1 MSTYSLFLYIYNIY
15 IPSLYTCLLVRTAI
29 EGRIQGHR
37 WSPPGPWQRDQRWV
51 EKGDGEKSP
60 FRPVGEDH
68 LLRVMPKNPKVQ
80 PKKNVKDVQPS
91 VIQQFLVALFS
102 QHLGL
107 ACLRS
112 EGWSVPGRQS
122 VVEDVMIWLMMLK
135 IYYLQVTAPPCFAY
149 AHDLHVPTMNQSW
162 DGCLIRWFRWLVQC
176 CSCRCY

>member
-1 MSTYSLFLYIYNIY
+1 MSIYILSLYIY
-15 IPSLYTCLLVRTAI
+15 IPMLYTCLLVRTAI
-29 EGRIQGHR
+29 EGRIQGHQ

-91 VIQQFLVALFS
+91 VIQQLLVALFS

-107 ACLRS
+107 SCLRS
-112 EGWSVPGRQS
+112 EG
-122 VVEDVMIWLMMLK
+122 
-135 IYYLQVTAPPCFAY
+135 
-149 AHDLHVPTMNQSW
+149 
-162 DGCLIRWFRWLVQC
+162 
-176 CSCRCY
+176 